1 MNQQQRR
8 YTQKRMDQM
17 FEQVESKLRDK
28 HTAESVK
35 LERKDLYEQIKK
47 GTAKLKPKAEALS
60 RGWSNP
66 SVRDFFRFTGET
78 DGGFDADAYNK
89 EIVKYRKALDKA
101 KDEVMLGDSATAMK
115 LLADFTT
122 LCEGVK

>member
-1 MNQQQRR
+1 MNQQQRK
-8 YTQKRMDQM
+8 YTQKRMDEM
-17 FEQVESKLRDK
+17 FMQVTHKLRNK
-28 HTAESVK
+28 HTTDSVR
-35 LERKDLYEQIKK
+35 LEREDLYKQIKD
-47 GTAKLKPKAEALS
+47 GTAKLKPKTEALS
-60 RGWSNP
+60 RSYNNP
-66 SVRDFFRFTGET
+66 NVKDFFNFTGEV

-89 EIVKYRKALDKA
+89 EIAKYRKALDKA